1 MISLGWGSWNIRLI
15 SAWPLSRDLIWR
27 LAGLPCLQKFV
38 TWENMCWAK
47 HWAEAVHCVGA
58 IPGPAD
64 PYIGHRPYAGPLEL
78 AGSDGPRVSKCHCV
92 TIVRRRKIYPE
103 AKIKKN

>member
-58 IPGPAD
+58 ILEMGEGPF
-64 PYIGHRPYAGPLEL
+64 PT
-78 AGSDGPRVSKCHCV
+78 PRHQAH
-92 TIVRRRKIYPE
+92 T
-103 AKIKKN
+103 AA